1 MIERFDCDNWRNV
14 SCRGLRFRRINLLI
28 GPNNCGK
35 SNLLR
40 ALSFASDMME
50 PGLAGQSRLLA
61 ALGRNGLNGA
71 LDRRG
76 GAARQSFEIAWRFRS
91 GLSRPLAYKIEV
103 HLGDHP
109 GDDYFL
115 EESLDCGEEGGPA
128 SRNCFSCHKRKR
140 GMGEFFLAGAAGGP
154 GRRIEVPV
162 DGGETVLAQ
171 IDGLFPKNQKTSG
184 GQFPGEAI
192 ASLRECLGGFR
203 SYSSAAFDIAAVRS
217 PQKRHNDDRA
227 LAGDGSNF
235 IDVYRSF
242 CETDRTFPARFSSM
256 LGRVIEGLEE
266 IRVGEAGGRIRMDLR
281 IGGVWHPLA
290 GMGDGA
296 VRMAALM
303 LLLSLP
309 EDRRPVALALE
320 EPEANL
326 HPAWQKTLASAIL
339 RMRGPGQIFIS
350 THSPDFLDEFTEGFI
365 QDEVALI
372 VFDPRMRNGIH
383 NLDKKDFEGGL
394 GEFTLGDLY
403 RVGDPL
409 IGGWPR

>member
-184 GQFPGEAI
+184 GQFPEIG
-192 ASLRECLGGFR
+192 
-203 SYSSAAFDIAAVRS
+203 
-217 PQKRHNDDRA
+217 RA
-227 LAGDGSNF
+227 H
-235 IDVYRSF
+235 V
-242 CETDRTFPARFSSM
+242 
-256 LGRVIEGLEE
+256 
-266 IRVGEAGGRIRMDLR
+266 
-281 IGGVWHPLA
+281 
-290 GMGDGA
+290 
-296 VRMAALM
+296 
-303 LLLSLP
+303 
-309 EDRRPVALALE
+309 
-320 EPEANL
+320 
-326 HPAWQKTLASAIL
+326 
-339 RMRGPGQIFIS
+339 
-350 THSPDFLDEFTEGFI
+350 
-365 QDEVALI
+365 
-372 VFDPRMRNGIH
+372 
-383 NLDKKDFEGGL
+383 
-394 GEFTLGDLY
+394 
-403 RVGDPL
+403 
-409 IGGWPR
+409 